1 MEHNFE
7 RLKAHI
13 LPLSL
18 SDVFDVARME
28 WDLVSVEITEDFDS
42 CPCGQEIKEH
52 CYITNRITNKSTYV
66 GNVCINRFIGIET
79 GNLFEGLKRI
89 SNDPYAN
96 ANIDVIEHGRKMGF
110 IYETEYEF
118 LTKTRLKRKLSD
130 KQLEWKRKINRRITQ
145 KIIVQR
151 RTNA

>member
-42 CPCGQEIKEH
+42 CPCGKEIKEH

-79 GNLFEGLKRI
+79 GNLFEGLKCI

-151 RTNA
+151 RTNG